1 MLAGCSEISISVIVK
16 HVQHI
21 GIIRA
26 FCLPGG
32 GGDLL
37 SFSLH
42 GGTKK
47 IAGLWFAGGGIS
59 TQADTTTGSPYTVS
73 KTKFVQLD
81 TFHS

>member
-1 MLAGCSEISISVIVK
+1 MCNTLELSGLFV
-16 HVQHI
+16 
-21 GIIRA
+21 
-26 FCLPGG
+26 CLG